1 MKIGLIMLTS
11 PIHEKT
17 YINSTLSPFIQ
28 SLDKEFDVHTLNQD
42 EFETAD
48 PETYDLQIVFI
59 GTGGTENKFKEIYQ
73 ELFDPVYLL
82 TTSLHNSLP
91 ASMEILSW
99 IKKQNGNGKILHGTS
114 DQLVAEIK
122 EIHTVTKVKK
132 LISSVRLGVI
142 GTPSDWLIASGVN
155 REDVR
160 KKWGIEFK
168 DINLSELYARYDGY
182 SSSMINQKTKEILDK
197 TQGMNGITRED
208 IATALRVYFALKDIV
223 KDYELSAQ
231 TIRCFDLVT
240 ELQTTECLA
249 LSLLNNERIIPGCEG
264 DIPATFSMMVAHYL
278 TGKLP
283 FMANPVEIDSEN
295 NQVVFAHCTIPT
307 SITDSYLLRTHFE
320 SGIGVGIQ
328 GRLQSGPVTVIKIGG
343 RALTRHFVE
352 EGELVKNLSRPTACR
367 TQIAV
372 EFNRE
377 VEDYFLQDP
386 IANHHVIIEGEHGHI
401 IKTFMEQ
408 IQLPLV

>member
-142 GTPSDWLIASGVN
+142 GTPSDWLIASDVN

-249 LSLLNNERIIPGCEG
+249 LSLLNNERIISGCEG
-264 DIPATFSMMVAHYL
+264 D
-278 TGKLP
+278 
-283 FMANPVEIDSEN
+283 
-295 NQVVFAHCTIPT
+295 NQ
-307 SITDSYLLRTHFE
+307 
-320 SGIGVGIQ
+320 
-328 GRLQSGPVTVIKIGG
+328 
-343 RALTRHFVE
+343 
-352 EGELVKNLSRPTACR
+352 
-367 TQIAV
+367 
-372 EFNRE
+372 
-377 VEDYFLQDP
+377 
-386 IANHHVIIEGEHGHI
+386 
-401 IKTFMEQ
+401 
-408 IQLPLV
+408 PLFP